1 MATEEILLTVKNL
14 KQYFPIKGK
23 KVVKAVDD
31 VSFTVH
37 KGETF
42 GLVGESGSGKTTIGR
57 SIIRLYD
64 PTKGQIVF
72 DGVDVTGKLSNKNQ
86 TMLRTNMQMIFQD
99 PMSSLNPRKKV
110 GDIIK
115 LGLDVHVK
123 NMDECT
129 KKQNV
134 KDVLHQVGL
143 DESFVDRYPKEL
155 SGGQRQRVGIARAII
170 MHPKLIIADEPLS
183 ALDVSVQAQVVN
195 LLQEIQRDTGVA
207 LLFIAH
213 DLSMV
218 RYISDRIGVVHL
230 GHLLELGTSDEVFKN
245 PVHPYTRSLISAI
258 PGINPRVEK
267 SRMRVEYH
275 TNVSSYLNRTM
286 NNIGG
291 THEVL
296 GNKEEIDR
304 WK

>member
-1 MATEEILLTVKNL
+1 M
-14 KQYFPIKGK
+14 
-23 KVVKAVDD
+23 
-31 VSFTVH
+31 
-37 KGETF
+37 
-42 GLVGESGSGKTTIGR
+42 
-57 SIIRLYD
+57 
-64 PTKGQIVF
+64 
-72 DGVDVTGKLSNKNQ
+72 
-86 TMLRTNMQMIFQD
+86 
-99 PMSSLNPRKKV
+99 
-110 GDIIK
+110 
-115 LGLDVHVK
+115 HVK
-123 NMDECT
+123 NMDERT

-134 KDVLHQVGL
+134 KNVLHQVGL